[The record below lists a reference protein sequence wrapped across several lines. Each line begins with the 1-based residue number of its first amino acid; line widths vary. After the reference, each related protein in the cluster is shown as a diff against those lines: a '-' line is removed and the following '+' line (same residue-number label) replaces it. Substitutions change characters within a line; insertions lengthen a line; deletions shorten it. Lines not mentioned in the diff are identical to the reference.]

1 MSNEV
6 NIDNSTE
13 VSNEQQGTNNKA
25 GIDNSKNIKNKQI
38 SSSSNN
44 SIILIIAIA
53 IIGGSFFFLSEGKDI
68 SKELLG
74 ILYALVSLSVAIIG
88 NFLIGTINISYKN
101 DEGIIKASGSIAL
114 FIFTLLTLI
123 YGVN

>member
-1 MSNEV
+1 MSNKFTAKDSEKV
-6 NIDNSTE
+6 F
-13 VSNEQQGTNNKA
+13 NEQQGKNECEVN
-25 GIDNSKNIKNKQI
+25 NSKGIINKQR

-74 ILYALVSLSVAIIG
+74 ILYVLVSLSVAIIG